1 MEKKSKT
8 VNKSNQDFPLV
19 SVCTPTFNRRPFIP
33 SIIKCFQSQTYP
45 MDKIEWIIID
55 DGTDKI
61 EDLVAHIPQVKYFK
75 YDERMYLGK
84 KRNLMH
90 DKCNGEI
97 IVYMDD
103 DDYYPPE
110 RISHAVET
118 LLKNPQTL
126 CAGSSEM
133 NIYFKHIQ
141 TMYKFGPY
149 TKNHATAATFAFRRQ
164 LLKETRYDD
173 NIAVAE
179 EKLFLK
185 NYTIPLIQLDTTKTI
200 LVFSHIH
207 NSFDKKILLKTP
219 NKFISSSSKKV
230 EDFIQDP
237 VLKKFYM
244 EDIDEILSN
253 YEPGNPEH
261 KPEVLKQIQDLM
273 QDRQRRIEEMYNK
286 QEKEFQEMKTI
297 TRGEHEALKEHY
309 EKTLQGKDTLIN
321 ELFRQHKE
329 MKTKIAQ
336 YENNKGENYTN
347 VDKSNTN

>member
-1 MEKKSKT
+1 MGKKSKS
-8 VNKSNQDFPLV
+8 VNKPNHDLPLV

-33 SIIKCFQSQTYP
+33 SLIKCFQAQTYP

-55 DGTDKI
+55 DGTDNI

-84 KRNLMH
+84 KRNTMH
-90 DKCNGEI
+90 DKCSGEI
-97 IVYMDD
+97 IIYMDD

-118 LLKNPQTL
+118 LLKNPKIL

-173 NIAVAE
+173 KIAVAE

-207 NSFDKKILLKTP
+207 NSFDKKILLETP

-244 EDIDEILSN
+244 EDIDEILTN

-273 QDRQRRIEEMYNK
+273 QDRKRRIEEMYNK
-286 QEKEFQEMKTI
+286 QEKEIQEMKTI
-297 TRGEHEALKEHY
+297 TRGEYEALKEHY

-336 YENNKGENYTN
+336 YENNKVENNNN
-347 VDKSNTN
+347 VDESNTN